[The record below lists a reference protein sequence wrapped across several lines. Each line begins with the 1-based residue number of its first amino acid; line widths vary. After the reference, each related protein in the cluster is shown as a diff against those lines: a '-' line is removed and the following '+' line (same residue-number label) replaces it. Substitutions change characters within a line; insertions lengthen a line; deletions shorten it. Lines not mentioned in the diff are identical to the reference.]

1 MTPATP
7 AALPGWR
14 HLSSGKVRDLY
25 EPDGAVGTGG
35 AAADRLLMVASDR
48 ISAFDRVLA
57 NEVPGKG
64 RLLTELT
71 WWWFGQLPEVPNQ
84 SLPLEPPSV
93 VAGRAMVV
101 KRLEMFPV
109 ECVVRGY
116 LVGSGWA
123 EYRET
128 GAVSGVELPAGLAEG
143 DRLPEPIFTPASK
156 AAVGDHDE
164 NIDLERM
171 RGIVGDDAADRLREL
186 SLDLFAHAGA
196 VAEARGLILA
206 DTKFEFGRDADGV
219 ITLGDEVL
227 TPDSSRYW
235 SAERYAAGGEDRLAS
250 YDKQIVRD
258 WLRANWDRR
267 PRPDGAEPAP
277 PALPEEVV
285 QRTSAR
291 YRKLYERL
299 TDATAPRA

>member
-7 AALPGWR
+7 TALPGWR

-25 EPDGAVGTGG
+25 EPDGDGG
-35 AAADRLLMVASDR
+35 GDRLLMVASDR

-84 SLPLEPPSV
+84 TLPLEPPAV

-101 KRLEMFPV
+101 KRLSMFPV

-116 LVGSGWA
+116 LVGSGWV

-128 GAVSGVELPAGLAEG
+128 GAVSGVRLPAGLAEG

-219 ITLGDEVL
+219 ITLADEVL

-267 PRPDGAEPAP
+267 PRSDGAEPAP